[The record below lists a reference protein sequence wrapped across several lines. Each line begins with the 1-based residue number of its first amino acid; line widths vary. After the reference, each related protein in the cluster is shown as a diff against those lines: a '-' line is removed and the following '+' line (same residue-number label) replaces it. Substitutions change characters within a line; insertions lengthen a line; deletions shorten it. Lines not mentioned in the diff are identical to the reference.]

1 MPIIDCMVGAPEN
14 EAKTI
19 NVWIQVLRPA
29 QILIGWSIAFN
40 LKCSSV
46 ALYAS
51 CIVDSTLLTAAMWL
65 LRTYVQVAIASLIV
79 VISNTRN
86 VSILFLL
93 PLLYLDW
100 FYSEHFSSKFCH
112 HRLTELGICHHW
124 LTLLIQYIAGI
135 CHGLT
140 ELLLTLLFVGIFI
153 DWSGWS

>member
-1 MPIIDCMVGAPEN
+1 M
-14 EAKTI
+14 
-19 NVWIQVLRPA
+19 LRPA

-65 LRTYVQVAIASLIV
+65 LRTYGQVAIASLIV

-100 FYSEHFSSKFCH
+100 CYSVHFSSKFCH
-112 HRLTELGICHHW
+112 HWLTELGIYLSSLVDIADSVYSRYLSW
-124 LTLLIQYIAGI
+124 LDRVAANTAFCRHI
-135 CHGLT
+135 H
-140 ELLLTLLFVGIFI
+140 
-153 DWSGWS
+153 